1 MCARR
6 ARHKHSGDGVAGE
19 ADGGIVVAEGG
30 DGREGGGV
38 EGVVTKV

>member
-1 MCARR
+1 MCVRGER
-6 ARHKHSGDGVAGE
+6 GISGGDGVAGE

-30 DGREGGGV
+30 DSREGGGV